1 MKMKYFN
8 LSNIR
13 KLLAILLFCCSWNAF
28 AWSATYLG
36 ADHWVVT
43 CANGL
48 VYSYNGSSAG
58 LDVVGPALC
67 PNGFASGGTNEVGI
81 PADRLPNG
89 VTRGI
94 SPKLDRQ
101 LYSNMKEIGDAKPQ
115 ALRKYPPNG
124 YPCLG
129 CHPCPPDYCDNDNNF
144 VIRVPPAQLMLQLY
158 NWF

>member
-1 MKMKYFN
+1 MKMESLN

-13 KLLAILLFCCSWNAF
+13 KLLAILLVCCTGNVF

-67 PNGFASGGTNEVGI
+67 PNGIVSGGTTDVGT
-81 PADRLPNG
+81 PVEKLPYG

-94 SPKLDRQ
+94 SPKVDRQ
-101 LYSNMKEIGDAKPQ
+101 LYANMKEIGDEKPQ
-115 ALRKYPPNG
+115 ALRKYPPHG

-129 CHPCPPDYCDNDNNF
+129 CHPCPPDYCDNDNKF
-144 VIRVPPAQLMLQLY
+144 VVRVPPAQLLLQFY